1 MTAAARKKPKK
12 CNGLDG
18 KNWLRNSISVWSDL
32 TRTPEEKKLKHPAIF
47 PIALARRLIDT
58 FTLPGPGVV
67 LDPFAGSG
75 TTLVA
80 AEEAGKSGLGFE
92 LYSSFYAVAAG
103 RIKTSTLFNDSCEK
117 IERYV
122 A

>member
-1 MTAAARKKPKK
+1 MTATKKPRRSPPK

-18 KNWLRNSISVWSDL
+18 KNWLKNSVSVWSDL
-32 TRTPEEKKLKHPAIF
+32 TRTAEEKKLKHPAIF
-47 PIALARRLIDT
+47 PIALVRRLIDT

-80 AEEAGKSGLGFE
+80 W
-92 LYSSFYAVAAG
+92 
-103 RIKTSTLFNDSCEK
+103 
-117 IERYV
+117 
-122 A
+122 